1 MTTFFKVKKKC
12 ALCGAE
18 STFEVIGSTNSFGS
32 PDLDLR
38 PPEMMRSTIDHAVE
52 VCPECGYTARDVEEE
67 TKVKPE
73 MMKVPAWKTFD
84 GIPFKD
90 ELSKNFYHAYLLA
103 AAVDDT
109 ETAFTM
115 LRNAAW
121 VSDDEKNAEAAL
133 ACRKKAIPFLNQMIE
148 KEEEREK
155 RLTLEVVRADLLRRA
170 EMFEEVEKLYANWST
185 GDKLLNQI
193 IKFQRRMAKMKNT
206 ECFTVQDAL

>member
-1 MTTFFKVKKKC
+1 MTTYFEVKKKC

-18 STFEVIGSTNSFGS
+18 STFEVIGSSSSFGS

-38 PPEMMRSTIDHAVE
+38 PPLLLRSAIDHAVE
-52 VCPECGYTARDVEEE
+52 VCPKCGYTAGDIEEE

-73 MMKVPAWKTFD
+73 MMKVPAWETFD

-103 AAVDDT
+103 AAVDDQK
-109 ETAFTM
+109 TAFTM
-115 LRNAAW
+115 LLNAAW
-121 VSDDEKNAEAAL
+121 ASDDEKNAKAAL
-133 ACRKKAIPFLNQMIE
+133 ACRKKAIPFLNQVIE
-148 KEEEREK
+148 KEEERER
-155 RLTLEVVRADLLRRA
+155 RLTLEVVRADVLRRA
-170 EMFEEVEKLYANWST
+170 EMFEEVEKLYANWSC

-193 IKFQRRMAKMKNT
+193 IKFQRRMAKMKNS